1 MEFDMKTQNTL
12 KSTLIASIFALTA
25 PLTSIAAPFGNEADL
40 VDAKKVWTA
49 SLDAGFVGDNSIV
62 TRPYKGMPPHGMIL
76 ELMEKNVTIDGH
88 NGALVIKKNYG
99 GNGLT
104 IDDVIGAPD
113 KYLKA
118 ITIMFQR
125 EDGYDS
131 DNKNWFYGKYSPDG
145 SLQKNP
151 KDMKLAGRVA
161 KGAPT
166 GCIACHKAA
175 PGGDFIFNHNRYK

>member
-1 MEFDMKTQNTL
+1 MKLQKIL
-12 KSTLIASIFALTA
+12 LSTVLGLSL
-25 PLTSIAAPFGNEADL
+25 PLLAIAAPFGNDADL
-40 VDAKKVWTA
+40 ADANKVWKA
-49 SLDAGFVGDNSIV
+49 SVEAGFVGDNAIV
-62 TRPYKGMPPHGMIL
+62 TRPYKGMPPHGLIL

-88 NGALVIKKNYG
+88 KGALVIKKNYG

-104 IDDVIGAPD
+104 IDDVIGDPN

-118 ITIMFQR
+118 VTIMFKR
-125 EDGYDS
+125 EAGYDEE
-131 DNKNWFYGKYSPDG
+131 NKNWFYGKYNPDG

-151 KDMKLAGRVA
+151 KNMQLAGRVA

-175 PGGDFIFNHNRYK
+175 PGGDFIYNHDRYK